1 MGQDSGRIRLD
12 RTDRLSMLRKI
23 LSPETCAACRLCCG
37 FDCTDTWEFP
47 VLPQETVEAMHR
59 MGVSP
64 KLVPAGEE
72 QTFAAPPLRGEE
84 LFFCPM
90 LCETGCTMGSEK
102 PFDCKVWPFRM
113 MRDLAGNVRVAVAG
127 YCPGMERYTDEQLET
142 FLAEEG
148 LGKLLLAYAA
158 EHPCTCEALFQR
170 ISFSERVKQKELL
183 CSQAR

>member
-1 MGQDSGRIRLD
+1 
-12 RTDRLSMLRKI
+12 MLRKI

-59 MGVSP
+59 MGASP

-72 QTFAAPPLRGEE
+72 QTFAAPPLRDEE

-90 LCETGCTMGSEK
+90 LCETGCTMGAEK

-113 MRDLAGNVRVAVAG
+113 MRDLTGNVRVAVAG
-127 YCPGMERYTDEQLET
+127 YCSGMERYTDEQLET
-142 FLAEEG
+142 FLAG
-148 LGKLLLAYAA
+148 RRPGQAA
-158 EHPCTCEALFQR
+158 AGICRRAPCTCEALFQR
-170 ISFSERVKQKELL
+170 ISFSERKVRTRLLKQNLKQKELPSL
-183 CSQAR
+183 RAR

>member
-1 MGQDSGRIRLD
+1 
-12 RTDRLSMLRKI
+12 MLRKI

-59 MGVSP
+59 RGVSP

-90 LCETGCTMGSEK
+90 LCETGCTMGAEK
-102 PFDCKVWPFRM
+102 PFDCKVWPVRM
-113 MRDLAGNVRVAVAG
+113 MRD
-127 YCPGMERYTDEQLET
+127 
-142 FLAEEG
+142 
-148 LGKLLLAYAA
+148 
-158 EHPCTCEALFQR
+158 
-170 ISFSERVKQKELL
+170 
-183 CSQAR
+183 

>member
-1 MGQDSGRIRLD
+1 
-12 RTDRLSMLRKI
+12 MLRKI

-84 LFFCPM
+84 LFFCPI

-113 MRDLAGNVRVAVAG
+113 MRDLTGNVRVAVAG

-148 LGKLLLAYAA
+148 LGKLLLAKTDLLLLDEPTYSK
-158 EHPCTCEALFQR
+158 EYRFLN
-170 ISFSERVKQKELL
+170 VK
-183 CSQAR
+183 

>member
-1 MGQDSGRIRLD
+1 
-12 RTDRLSMLRKI
+12 MLRKI

-113 MRDLAGNVRVAVAG
+113 MRDLAGN
-127 YCPGMERYTDEQLET
+127 
-142 FLAEEG
+142 G
-148 LGKLLLAYAA
+148 LLKKSIFYVPESLLL
-158 EHPCTCEALFQR
+158 
-170 ISFSERVKQKELL
+170 
-183 CSQAR
+183 

>member
-1 MGQDSGRIRLD
+1 MGQDSGQIRLD

-90 LCETGCTMGSEK
+90 LCETGCTMGAEK

-127 YCPGMERYTDEQLET
+127 YCPGMKRYTDEQLET

-158 EHPCTCEALFQR
+158 EHPAH
-170 ISFSERVKQKELL
+170 VKPYSKEYRFLNV
-183 CSQAR
+183 